1 VARGRTPLKTYK
13 AKTGSLTMAISL
25 GSRTGVAFVPPI
37 GAIRSAWLNRKVK
50 AETMLVPMYRKKLG
64 LPA

>member
-1 VARGRTPLKTYK
+1 M
-13 AKTGSLTMAISL
+13 MAISL
-25 GSRTGVAFVPPI
+25 GSRAGVAFVPAM

-50 AETMLVPMYRKKLG
+50 AKTMLVPMDRKKLG

>member
-1 VARGRTPLKTYK
+1 MKSK
-13 AKTGSLTMAISL
+13 IAIY
-25 GSRTGVAFVPPI
+25 GAGVA
-37 GAIRSAWLNRKVK
+37 GATLAKRSAWLNQKVK